1 MKKSLVFLLIASS
14 LFVTGCATA
23 PTHQAAPP
31 VDSMSPHEAHA
42 SALAACAR
50 SISEI
55 ASSAGDATA
64 KVVAVGA
71 IERLCGAG
79 QNNMQAFAQA
89 QRVEPQSP
97 WQAVWSATLAVAD
110 IALRGYG
117 IRTQRDVAISQTNAQ
132 AATTQASYAAFSGM
146 GNTIGSTASSIAGAG
161 FLALSKPTL
170 PTTAIT
176 INGNGNNT
184 GGGTQNTNSNNQ
196 TTTTTR
202 TCTGGNGGGGSSSS
216 NAPGGGTTSPGGT
229 PVGGTTTPGGAA
241 GC

>member
-1 MKKSLVFLLIASS
+1 MNKSLLFLLIGLS
-14 LFVTGCATA
+14 LLATGCATA
-23 PTHQAAPP
+23 PVHVQAPP
-31 VDSMSPHEAHA
+31 VESMSPHEAHA
-42 SALAACAR
+42 TALAACAR
-50 SISEI
+50 SISDI

-79 QNNMQAFAQA
+79 QVQMNQFAQ
-89 QRVEPQSP
+89 QQHVEPQSP
-97 WQAVWSATLAVAD
+97 WQAVWNATLAVAD

-117 IRTQRDVAISQTNAQ
+117 IRTQRDVAISQVNAQ

-146 GNTIGSTASSIAGAG
+146 GNTIGSTASNIAGAG
-161 FLALSKPTL
+161 FTALSKPTL

-202 TCTGGNGGGGSSSS
+202 TCTGGNGGGGGSSV
-216 NAPGGGTTSPGGT
+216 PTGGTTTPG
-229 PVGGTTTPGGAA
+229 GGTTTPGGAA
-241 GC
+241 GAGNC